1 MEYYKDFFS
10 LEGRTVLIT
19 GGSSGLG
26 RAIASAFLQS
36 KANVIIC
43 ARNPESTADLK
54 EYASS
59 LGTGFLT
66 IKCDITKSH
75 EVNYLM
81 DQIQQS
87 FPSVDI
93 LVNSAGTNLLIKAED
108 YDEESFS
115 KVMDLNVKGM
125 HLVTKSIGKQFMIP
139 QNYGRILNISSVKGS
154 IGASENY
161 LAYCTSKG
169 AVNMYTK
176 QLACEWGKYN
186 ITSNA
191 IAPTFIRTPINSF
204 QLDDPVFYN
213 QLLERIPLGKIGSF
227 EDIACAALYLCSD
240 AAKFV
245 TGQILYVDGGLT
257 SRQ

>member
-1 MEYYKDFFS
+1 MNPYKDLFS
-10 LEGRTVLIT
+10 LEGKTVLVT

-26 RAIASAFLQS
+26 HAIASAFLQS
-36 KANVIIC
+36 KANVVIC
-43 ARNPESTADLK
+43 ARNPEAADLC
-54 EYASS
+54 EYAASI
-59 LGTGFLT
+59 GTGFLAV
-66 IKCDITKSH
+66 KCDITKSH
-75 EVNYLM
+75 EINYLVE
-81 DQIQQS
+81 QIKQTFQTI
-87 FPSVDI
+87 DI
-93 LVNSAGTNLLIKAED
+93 LVNSAGINLLLKAED
-108 YDEESFS
+108 YEEESFS
-115 KVMDLNVKGM
+115 KVMDINVTGL

-139 QNYGRILNISSVKGS
+139 QKYGRILNLSSVKGS
-154 IGASENY
+154 IGASEDY

-191 IAPTFIRTPINSF
+191 IAPTFVRTPINSN
-204 QLDDPVFYN
+204 QLDDPSFYK
-213 QLLERIPLGKIGSF
+213 QLLERIPLGKIGTF
-227 EDIACAALYLCSD
+227 EDVACAALYLCSD

>member
-1 MEYYKDFFS
+1 MENYRSFFS

-26 RAIASAFLQS
+26 RTIASAFLQS

-43 ARNPESTADLK
+43 AKNPELTADLR

-59 LGTGFLT
+59 LGIGFLA

-75 EVNYLM
+75 KVISLM
-81 DQIQQS
+81 DQIQHS
-87 FPSVDI
+87 FQRIDI

-115 KVMDLNVKGM
+115 KVMELNVMGM
-125 HLVTKSIGKQFMIP
+125 HLVTKSIGKRFMIP
-139 QNYGRILNISSVKGS
+139 QNYGRILNLSSVKGS
-154 IGASENY
+154 IGSSENY

-191 IAPTFIRTPINSF
+191 IAPTFVKTPINSF
-204 QLDDPVFYN
+204 LLDDPAFYN

-245 TGQILYVDGGLT
+245 TGQILYIDGGLT
-257 SRQ
+257 ARQ